1 MNKIKKMLPALAMV
15 LGATFAMAMNA
26 PAILDSNP
34 PEEVFTPDS
43 SEPSNYRN
51 VTEEYNNLSYNCDN
65 QEMECLVQ
73 FSNDDPATGIKSILD
88 EGQFT
93 VIP

>member
-1 MNKIKKMLPALAMV
+1 MNKIMKMLPALALV
-15 LGATFAMAMNA
+15 FGATFAIAMNA
-26 PAILDSNP
+26 PAILESNP
-34 PEEVFTPDS
+34 PQEVFTPD
-43 SEPSNYRN
+43 PSDPGKYIN
-51 VTEEYNNLSYNCDN
+51 VTDEYDNLSYNCDS

-93 VIP
+93 LIP